1 MALEAIELATV
12 EQLYTFVESAVVRTG
27 LILDPDALYRPWA
40 GLVSTACADVR
51 WLYPSKPLSAEIW
64 QHLGN
69 FAHKPLHDR
78 MLVLLEHGNVL
89 RAIDLDAVDGR
100 SQPHLLSTLVQNAFK
115 PKSDKAFMGRG
126 FSGDP
131 FIVLGAQEGDP
142 DEVIA
147 KKYKQL
153 VMDYHPD
160 RVAHLGQEL
169 KDLAAKKTIEINA
182 AYAAIRRSRK
192 L

>member
-1 MALEAIELATV
+1 MALEAVELGTL
-12 EQLYTFVESAVVRTG
+12 EELYAFVESAVARTA
-27 LILDPDALYRPWA
+27 LILDPDAIYRPWA
-40 GLVSTACADVR
+40 GLVSAACADVR
-51 WLYPSKPLSAEIW
+51 WLYPSKPLSAAVW

-69 FAHKPLHDR
+69 FAHNSLHER
-78 MLVLLEHGNVL
+78 MLVLLEQGRVL
-89 RAIDLDAVDGR
+89 KAIDLDAVDGR
-100 SQPHLLSTLVQNAFK
+100 SHPHLLAAVVQNAFK
-115 PKSDKAFMGRG
+115 PKSEKAHMGRG

-131 FIVLGAQEGDP
+131 FTVLGAKESDS
-142 DEVIA
+142 DEVVT

-169 KDLAAKKTIEINA
+169 KDLAAKKTTEINA